1 MKAARTTKPTTRQQ
15 RISTLSA
22 ANKARRAREAET
34 ASAQKKFWADADTRA
49 AGQLATRQA
58 ATAQRNLSAE
68 RAQNKANKA
77 TPEVRARA
85 DRAGIE
91 IPKLQKAVYEFIHV
105 QKFGGMGRAKLH
117 PEAQKYP
124 EAKKEAAKKQATPA
138 APDLSK
144 PRGIFGRG
152 ADVSGKKTGSWFGDL
167 MRDALEVYRGRG
179 DHAQTQAA
187 AVAPQTSQIQ
197 NMVRSTQ
204 PEQIQKDVKSLA
216 GGTNW
221 KRQKQRIPRA
231 KTKRFHHD
239 WDRSQYAGAGGS
251 QVMGYATDQNQ

>member
-1 MKAARTTKPTTRQQ
+1 MHRKGDVVPFESGDDKNIRETVEKTR
-15 RISTLSA
+15 RMTYNYIA
-22 ANKARRAREAET
+22 ANPKMFPDHHKNTDFSKPYDPET
-34 ASAQKKFWADADTRA
+34 DSGLKPAI
-49 AGQLATRQA
+49 RQH
-58 ATAQRNLSAE
+58 QMKLKYK
-68 RAQNKANKA
+68 QN
-77 TPEVRARA
+77 PEGTMNMA
-85 DRAGIE
+85 
-91 IPKLQKAVYEFIHV
+91 KAVYEFIHV